1 MLSSVSDLTE
11 VLASMANDGH
21 RVTAD
26 LAAAIS
32 PYIRR
37 NLRRFGKYDLDMKEL
52 PEPLSLKPLPFETP
66 L

>member
-1 MLSSVSDLTE
+1 
-11 VLASMANDGH
+11 MANDGH